1 MEKPR
6 LHGKMKR
13 KEQKECRTLLKAPLW
28 QSRKGCSS
36 TSLNVAEVVESDWKK
51 KKSEEETY
59 RPEERVS
66 KAGAAKQ
73 GDHCHFG
80 KWKIKWL
87 MSKRERKKWREWHRR
102 TKTNNQPVNLHFSI
116 LTKVNTRT
124 LKIKHSSLS
133 YQMCKLLHNAT
144 SINEKV
150 WRTNIAYTADW
161 A

>member
-1 MEKPR
+1 MEKSR

-36 TSLNVAEVVESDWKK
+36 TSLNVAEVVESDLKK

-87 MSKRERKKWREWHRR
+87 MSKRERKKWREWHRQ
-102 TKTNNQPVNLHFSI
+102 TKTNNQPEKLKLIFTSLFYPKLKLELWKSNVYPCLIKCVNCCTWEQAEMRRFGRPI
-116 LTKVNTRT
+116 
-124 LKIKHSSLS
+124 
-133 YQMCKLLHNAT
+133 
-144 SINEKV
+144 
-150 WRTNIAYTADW
+150 
-161 A
+161 